1 MNTTTDPLAE
11 IQARLRRVERHN
23 RILLTLCAGI
33 TGLVL
38 FTAAENNRAEGEV
51 KAHRFVLEDDKD
63 KPTAY
68 WASTNGYPIL
78 VFTGTN
84 AVQRPEDSPVYLAG
98 SPDGVVLYLNGPS
111 PGPESTITLAAG
123 GNSYFS
129 MASPDRA
136 IFEVSPT
143 GATQISYKRVDN
155 GELDD
160 VFILQNS
167 ELGLYNL
174 PLSFYAGQTNIVLEL
189 P

>member
-1 MNTTTDPLAE
+1 MNTATDPLVE

-33 TGLVL
+33 AGLVL
-38 FTAAENNRAEGEV
+38 FTAAEDNHAQSEV
-51 KAHRFVLEDDKD
+51 RAHRFVLVSDKD

-68 WASTNGYPIL
+68 WASTNGYPVM

-84 AVQRPEDSPVYLAG
+84 VVQRPEDSPVYLAG

-143 GATQISYKRVDN
+143 GATQISYRRVDN
-155 GELDD
+155 GELDS
-160 VFILQNS
+160 VFVLQNGG
-167 ELGLYNL
+167 LGLYNL
-174 PLSFYAGQTNIVLEL
+174 PLSFYTGQTNLVLQL